1 MVEAAERLSILG
13 VPQAEDLISE
23 QQERVIR
30 AFADHV
36 HSELLDEE
44 PLRLGP
50 VADPDVDVVEPE
62 ETEFSG
68 RGTARHARPT
78 NARRYSRSVRP
89 GHDSAEAGGRRKRPT

>member
-13 VPQAEDLISE
+13 VPQAQDLISE

-36 HSELLDEE
+36 HAELLDEK

-50 VADPDVDVVEPE
+50 VAEP
-62 ETEFSG
+62 G
-68 RGTARHARPT
+68 RRRGRTREDRILWARGGSARP
-78 NARRYSRSVRP
+78 P
-89 GHDSAEAGGRRKRPT
+89 DKRAPL